1 MLENYFR
8 RKYGILH
15 LFGFTQEDRHLFA
28 LSLKYTSFIIRSFTL
43 RLFFKIDLFIYSVKM
58 GSYHAALAGLA
69 LILRNAGFNM
79 V

>member
-28 LSLKYTSFIIRSFTL
+28 LSLKYTNCIIRSFTL

-58 GSYHAALAGLA
+58 GSYLPCSPSRPSPHSQECW
-69 LILRNAGFNM
+69 F
-79 V
+79 

>member
-1 MLENYFR
+1 MLENCFR

-28 LSLKYTSFIIRSFTL
+28 LSLKYTNFIRSFTL
-43 RLFFKIDLFIYSVKM
+43 RLFFKIGLFIYSFKM